1 VQTPTP
7 VPTATPAP
15 QANETV
21 YRALLIGNEAYSSR
35 LNGPYNDLA
44 MMKTVIGLSTI
55 DGKGYASVTVKKDR
69 TRAQILSD
77 IAALAS
83 QPIDANDV
91 TLFYYSG
98 HGARTSASETGTG
111 LVGVDGTLLNVPTLK
126 SALDSIPGRVIV
138 ILDSCYSG
146 MFISKSA
153 GLTGADT
160 GFNDAVLNAFRGNT
174 GIVKKAL
181 TTTNYSVITASR
193 KDETSVSVGF
203 SSNGSPVYVG
213 LATYYLAMGAGYDIL
228 NPASSA
234 FGSDTSPK
242 DGIATFD
249 EVFSYADAKVDAFR
263 AKYPS
268 LGITQDMQYYTA
280 NGALPVFGRN

>member
-1 VQTPTP
+1 
-7 VPTATPAP
+7 
-15 QANETV
+15 V

-228 NPASSA
+228 NPASSV